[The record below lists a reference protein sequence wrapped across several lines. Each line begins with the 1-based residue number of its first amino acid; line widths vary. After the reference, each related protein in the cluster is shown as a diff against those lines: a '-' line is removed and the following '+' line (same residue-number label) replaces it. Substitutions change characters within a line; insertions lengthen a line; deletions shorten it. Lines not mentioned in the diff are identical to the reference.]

1 MKWLVE
7 HIDTAILFVIVGLLL
22 VGLACIWL
30 GKVMYGEGGGML
42 HENEKK
48 QDPE

>member
-1 MKWLVE
+1 MKWLIE
-7 HIDTAILFVIVGLLL
+7 HIDTVILFVISGLLL
-22 VGLACIWL
+22 VGLLCIWI
-30 GKVMYGEGGGML
+30 GKVMYGSGGGML